1 MDESLYP
8 LDTLRATE
16 RRAALGTLVAAK
28 GTTPKKEGAK
38 VWVGES
44 GRIHGSVTIGGCV
57 DARVVQEAEA
67 VLASRS
73 PRLISLS
80 LGDEDAWEIG
90 LTCGGAV
97 DVLVEPVD
105 LAAEDDPVVASYDR
119 VRAESER
126 GRPAVVVARLDGR
139 RGRLVVLESGETEGT
154 LGDPALDA
162 AAAVRAAE
170 LLRSGVSRVE
180 AVPGSDGDVSLF
192 FEHHGPPGTLVV
204 VGATQVAMTL
214 CTLARELGFRTIV
227 IDGRERLATRE
238 RFPSA
243 DELRIGMPSELV
255 AAVPASPGI
264 AFVLVAHDYKYE
276 LPVLRQVLRSDAGY
290 VGMLGSSRRGAAVK
304 ALLVEEGFTAEELAR
319 IHTPIGVDIGAESAA
334 EIALSILAEVVAAW
348 RGAGVPARTGVPAAA
363 GRGREGRVTR

>member
-1 MDESLYP
+1 MDESLSP
-8 LDTLRATE
+8 LDQLRATE

-38 VWVGES
+38 VWVGEG

-67 VLASRS
+67 VLAGRS

-105 LAAEDDPVVASYDR
+105 LAADDDPVVASYDA
-119 VRAESER
+119 VRAESSE
-126 GRPAVVVARLDGR
+126 GRASVVVVPLDGR
-139 RGRLVVLESGETEGT
+139 RGRLVVLENARRIGT
-154 LGDPALDA
+154 LGDALLDDA
-162 AAAVRAAE
+162 AAAHASQ
-170 LLRSGVSRVE
+170 LLRLGVSRVE
-180 AVPGSDGDVSLF
+180 TVPGSDGDVSLF
-192 FEHHGPPGTLVV
+192 FEHHGPPGTLVI

-214 CTLARELGFRTIV
+214 AVLARELGFRTVI

-238 RFPSA
+238 RFPHVDA
-243 DELRIGMPSELV
+243 LRVGMPSDLV
-255 AAVPASPGI
+255 AEVSASPGT

-276 LPVLRQVLRSDAGY
+276 LPVLRHVLRSDAGY

-304 ALLVEEGFTAEELAR
+304 ALLGEEGFTSEELAR
-319 IHTPIGVDIGAESAA
+319 IHTPIGLDIGAQSAP

-348 RGAGVPARTGVPAAA
+348 RGRAA
-363 GRGREGRVTR
+363 GARVRI

>member
-1 MDESLYP
+1 MDESLSP
-8 LDTLRATE
+8 LEQLRATE

-38 VWVGES
+38 VWVGEG

-67 VLASRS
+67 VLAARS

-80 LGDEDAWEIG
+80 LGDEEAWEIG

-97 DVLVEPVD
+97 DVLIEPVD
-105 LAAEDDPVVASYDR
+105 LAADDDPVVASYAT
-119 VRAESER
+119 VRAEARE
-126 GRPAVVVARLDGR
+126 GRAAVVVVPLDGR
-139 RGRLVVLESGETEGT
+139 PGRLVVLEDATRVGT
-154 LGDPALDA
+154 LGEASLDDA
-162 AAAVRAAE
+162 AAARATE
-170 LLRSGVSRVE
+170 LLRLGVSRVE
-180 AVPGSDGDVSLF
+180 TVPGRGGEVSLF

-204 VGATQVAMTL
+204 VGATQVAVTL
-214 CTLARELGFRTIV
+214 AALARELGFRTVV

-238 RFPSA
+238 RFPTA
-243 DELRIGMPSELV
+243 DELLVGMPSDLV
-255 AAVPASPGI
+255 AKVKASPAT

-276 LPVLRQVLRSDAGY
+276 LPVLRHVLRSDAGY

-304 ALLVEEGFTAEELAR
+304 AILAEEGFTDHELRR
-319 IHTPIGVDIGAESAA
+319 IHTPIGLDIGAQSTS

-348 RGAGVPARTGVPAAA
+348 HGRSMVARG
-363 GRGREGRVTR
+363 

>member
-1 MDESLYP
+1 MDESLSP
-8 LDTLRATE
+8 LEQLRATE

-38 VWVGES
+38 VWVGEG

-67 VLASRS
+67 VLAARS

-80 LGDEDAWEIG
+80 LGDEEAWEIG

-97 DVLVEPVD
+97 DVLIEPVD
-105 LAAEDDPVVASYDR
+105 LAADDDPVVASYAT
-119 VRAESER
+119 VRAEARE
-126 GRPAVVVARLDGR
+126 GRAAVVVVPLDGR
-139 RGRLVVLESGETEGT
+139 PGRLVVLEDATRVGT
-154 LGDPALDA
+154 LGEASLDDA
-162 AAAVRAAE
+162 AAARATE
-170 LLRSGVSRVE
+170 LLRLGVSRVE
-180 AVPGSDGDVSLF
+180 TVPGRGGEVSLF

-204 VGATQVAMTL
+204 VGATQVAVTL
-214 CTLARELGFRTIV
+214 AALARELGFRTVV

-238 RFPSA
+238 RFPTA
-243 DELRIGMPSELV
+243 DELLVGMPSDLV
-255 AAVPASPGI
+255 AKVKASPAT

-276 LPVLRQVLRSDAGY
+276 LPVLRHVLRSDAGY

-304 ALLVEEGFTAEELAR
+304 AILAEEGFTDHELRR
-319 IHTPIGVDIGAESAA
+319 IHTPIGLDIGAQSTS

-348 RGAGVPARTGVPAAA
+348 HGRSRVARG
-363 GRGREGRVTR
+363 

>member
-1 MDESLYP
+1 MDESLTP
-8 LDTLRATE
+8 LEQLRATE

-38 VWVGES
+38 VWVGEG

-67 VLASRS
+67 VLAARV

-105 LAAEDDPVVASYDR
+105 LASDDDPVVMSYKRVGAEASQ
-119 VRAESER
+119 
-126 GRPAVVVARLDGR
+126 GRPSVVVVPLDGR
-139 RGRLVVLESGETEGT
+139 TGRLVVLEDATHVGT
-154 LGDPALDA
+154 LGDSSLDSA
-162 AAAVRAAE
+162 AATRAAE
-170 LLRSGVSRVE
+170 LLRLGVSRTE
-180 AVPGSDGDVSLF
+180 AVPVADGQVLLF

-214 CTLARELGFRTIV
+214 SVLARELGFRTIV
-227 IDGRERLATRE
+227 IDGRDRLATRE
-238 RFPSA
+238 RFPDA
-243 DELRIGMPSELV
+243 ELRVGMPSDLV
-255 AAVPASPGI
+255 AEVPASPGT

-276 LPVLRQVLRSDAGY
+276 LPVLRHVLRSDAAY
-290 VGMLGSSRRGAAVK
+290 IGMLGSSRRGAAVK
-304 ALLVEEGFTAEELAR
+304 ALLAEEGFTAEELAR
-319 IHTPIGVDIGAESAA
+319 IATPIGLDIGAQSAA
-334 EIALSILAEVVAAW
+334 EIALSILAEVVGAW
-348 RGAGVPARTGVPAAA
+348 RGRAKAARA
-363 GRGREGRVTR
+363 

>member
-1 MDESLYP
+1 MDESLAP
-8 LDTLRATE
+8 LEQLRASE

-38 VWVGES
+38 VWVGEG

-67 VLASRS
+67 VLQSRV

-80 LGDEDAWEIG
+80 LGDEDAWDIG

-105 LAAEDDPVVASYDR
+105 LEADDDPVVASYSR
-119 VRAESER
+119 VRAEAER
-126 GRPAVVVARLDGR
+126 GRPAVVVVPLDGR
-139 RGRLVVLESGETEGT
+139 RGRLVVASDGAHDGT
-154 LGDPALDA
+154 LGDAALDA
-162 AAAVRAAE
+162 SATRRAAE
-170 LLRSGVSRVE
+170 LLRLGGSRVE
-180 AVPGSDGDVSLF
+180 RIAGSDGDVSLF
-192 FEHHGPPGTLVV
+192 FEHHGPPGTLVI

-214 CTLARELGFRTIV
+214 AVLARELGLRTVV

-238 RFPSA
+238 RFPTA
-243 DELRIGMPSELV
+243 DELHVGMPSDLV
-255 AAVPASPGI
+255 AAVESSATT

-276 LPVLRQVLRSDAGY
+276 LPVLRDVLRRDAGY
-290 VGMLGSSRRGAAVK
+290 VGMLGSGRRGAAVK
-304 ALLVEEGFTAEELAR
+304 AMLAEEGFSGEELAR
-319 IHTPIGVDIGAESAA
+319 IHTPIGVDIGAQSPA

-348 RGAGVPARTGVPAAA
+348 RGRASAT
-363 GRGREGRVTR
+363 RG

>member
-1 MDESLYP
+1 MDESLTP
-8 LDTLRATE
+8 LEQLRATE

-38 VWVGES
+38 VWVGEG

-67 VLASRS
+67 VLASRA

-105 LAAEDDPVVASYDR
+105 LGADDDPVVASYSR
-119 VRAESER
+119 VRAEAAR
-126 GRPAVVVARLDGR
+126 GRPTMVVVPLDGR
-139 RGRLVVLESGETEGT
+139 RGRLVVLGDGAREGT
-154 LGDPALDA
+154 LGDAALDA
-162 AAAVRAAE
+162 AATRRASE
-170 LLRSGVSRVE
+170 LLHSGGSRVE
-180 AVPGSDGDVSLF
+180 RVVGGDGAISLF
-192 FEHHGPPGTLVV
+192 FEHHGPPGTLVI

-214 CTLARELGFRTIV
+214 VVLARELGFRTVV
-227 IDGRERLATRE
+227 IDGRERLATRD
-238 RFPSA
+238 RFPTA
-243 DELRIGMPSELV
+243 DELRVGMPSDLV
-255 AAVPASPGI
+255 AAVTASPAT

-276 LPVLRQVLRSDAGY
+276 LPVLRDVLRRDAGY
-290 VGMLGSSRRGAAVK
+290 IGMLGSSRRGAAVK
-304 ALLVEEGFTAEELAR
+304 AMLAEEGFTTEELAR
-319 IHTPIGVDIGAESAA
+319 VRTPIGVDIGAQSAG

-348 RGAGVPARTGVPAAA
+348 RGRATPARG
-363 GRGREGRVTR
+363 